1 MLLMISR
8 LLIKKYIYISYIMVI
23 NYLAYISIFINYFIR
38 CKSCFNKKICEMRNM
53 LQTWERLNAFN
64 DISTTYKIY
73 IYIYIMVI
81 DYLAYISIFINCFIW
96 CKSCFN
102 KKICEMRKL
111 SKNPSA

>member
-1 MLLMISR
+1 MGAKGSFPLFFLPRFFSCTWEHLNAFNDIS
-8 LLIKKYIYISYIMVI
+8 ITYKNIYISYIMVI

-73 IYIYIMVI
+73 ISW
-81 DYLAYISIFINCFIW
+81 LSII
-96 CKSCFN
+96 
-102 KKICEMRKL
+102 
-111 SKNPSA
+111 